1 MSKKAAAESAVTKT
15 ADTQSHHSRR
25 AICLSS
31 DSTFCARKAPNPSR
45 GEGLVLLARL
55 PKMDNMFP
63 VERPL
68 TDYIRLL
75 LRKKATAKWY
85 RFLQCKNLT

>member
-1 MSKKAAAESAVTKT
+1 M
-15 ADTQSHHSRR
+15 
-25 AICLSS
+25 
-31 DSTFCARKAPNPSR
+31 
-45 GEGLVLLARL
+45 LARL